1 MRAEVG
7 LKPTTPQKAA
17 GRITEPT
24 VLRAE
29 GEGAVARRDR
39 RRGAAAGAARG
50 VSGLVRVRRRA
61 GVEVGELGG
70 NRLAQYERAGAAQAR
85 DAGGLRAPEQLRW
98 EGRAGPGGEA
108 VDAKDVLQPD
118 QNAEKRRARLRI
130 GVALEERFRLSVE
143 AAAALRLG
151 QQGADGGFEG
161 L

>member
-1 MRAEVG
+1 MV
-7 LKPTTPQKAA
+7 
-17 GRITEPT
+17 T
-24 VLRAE
+24 VLPSTSAP
-29 GEGAVARRDR
+29 AR
-39 RRGAAAGAARG
+39 
-50 VSGLVRVRRRA
+50 RRRA
-61 GVEVGELGG
+61 T
-70 NRLAQYERAGAAQAR
+70 LAASG
-85 DAGGLRAPEQLRW
+85 PPKQLRW